1 VQKCEVCG
9 RKFDP
14 LGFQVVVPELARS
27 FDRIECARSARALG
41 GARALAVTPLVAAVD
56 PSGSAATP
64 ATLSRAL
71 GPLAGAPVAA
81 LGLFAAG
88 TAAAAYLWVGVLG
101 ADSTRFSPSHAAVAR
116 ASGNAT
122 VQAQSQP
129 PRVPA
134 ATSPTPVALTR
145 LVSVTPLSP
154 APAAPSTSPTVLR
167 PGPAARW
174 SSARALLARS
184 TASMSAASKR
194 HAKHGKDYAKHGK
207 GHAKHGKGHAKHGE
221 TNGVHSQGHSHK
233 AGEGHSLTR
242 GHKAHH

>member
-41 GARALAVTPLVAAVD
+41 GARALAVTPLVAVAD
-56 PSGSAATP
+56 PTGSAATP

-71 GPLAGAPVAA
+71 GPLASAPVAA
-81 LGLFAAG
+81 LTLFAAG
-88 TAAAAYLWVGVLG
+88 TAAAAYLWVGVLS

-116 ASGNAT
+116 ASGIAT
-122 VQAQSQP
+122 VQAQPQP
-129 PRVPA
+129 QRVPA
-134 ATSPTPVALTR
+134 ATSPTPVAVTRPVSATPLTR
-145 LVSVTPLSP
+145 
-154 APAAPSTSPTVLR
+154 APAASSTSPTALR
-167 PGPAARW
+167 PGLAARW
-174 SSARALLARS
+174 SSARDLLTRS
-184 TASMSAASKR
+184 EASMRAVSKR
-194 HAKHGKDYAKHGK
+194 HEKHGKGHAKHGK

-221 TNGVHSQGHSHK
+221 TNGVHSPGHSYK
-233 AGEGHSLTR
+233 AGGGHGPTR